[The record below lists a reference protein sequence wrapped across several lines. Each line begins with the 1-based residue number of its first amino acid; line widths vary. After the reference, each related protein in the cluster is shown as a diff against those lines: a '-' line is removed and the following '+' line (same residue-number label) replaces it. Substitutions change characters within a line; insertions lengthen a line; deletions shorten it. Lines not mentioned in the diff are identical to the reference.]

1 MPSTLSR
8 MLRAF
13 LQRSTVLTQFLD
25 QQVNQEGVV
34 TRSARNDVDN
44 IPTNKLLRS
53 DYAVISNNQKLRN
66 VLPIRSDD
74 SNNPEIAL
82 FIDGIRYVLTDW
94 NTFQYLAQ
102 YRNKPP
108 WYGVVRIPAAAYNAI
123 PEYALPEGI
132 RIVPGQ
138 LYRSDLESQYTVY
151 WASDDQTFTLCPLTR
166 PYYDRIFPNRP
177 WTEIPDAFLQCL
189 RKGGKDR
196 RDPNTHILQANS
208 IEGRPTGAGAPSI
221 RTEALSRA
229 RFSSRCARTAGFD
242 ARVGL

>member
-1 MPSTLSR
+1 MTK
-8 MLRAF
+8 
-13 LQRSTVLTQFLD
+13 
-25 QQVNQEGVV
+25 
-34 TRSARNDVDN
+34 SARNDVDN

-53 DYAVISNNQKLRN
+53 DYAVTSNNQKLKN

-74 SNNPEIAL
+74 PNNPEVAL
-82 FIDGIRYVLTDW
+82 FIDGIRYVLSDW
-94 NTFQYLAQ
+94 NTFQYLRPECQNKLPFYGAQ
-102 YRNKPP
+102 Q
-108 WYGVVRIPAAAYNAI
+108 IPAAAYDAI
-123 PEYALPEGI
+123 PEYALPDGI

-138 LYRSDLESQYTVY
+138 LYRSNLESQYTVY
-151 WASDDQTFTLCPLTR
+151 WASNDQMFTLCPLTR
-166 PYYDRIFPNRP
+166 PYYDQFFPNQP